1 MVESPCHNFEVPHL
15 QGLSIINISCSS
27 QIVERVKYY
36 TFFGVTLHNPRKFS
50 IVPISVIEGNF

>member
-36 TFFGVTLHNPRKFS
+36 TFFGVTLQSTKIYNRSHLSN
-50 IVPISVIEGNF
+50 

>member
-15 QGLSIINISCSS
+15 QGLSIINIS

-36 TFFGVTLHNPRKFS
+36 TFFGVTLQSTKIFNRSHLSN
-50 IVPISVIEGNF
+50 